1 MLFWQPSR
9 RDAAAALRL
18 FQGSRDGASRFFRKS
33 GAGPRSALWRRSPAP
48 ARPGADPGL
57 LIHDVK
63 GWPTPVRG
71 DVTFLDNRKYLRL
84 LAATRASA
92 CLVAPAFA
100 SRVPEGTAVVMA
112 QPYRGFAL
120 ALQLLYPDAMF
131 PRRPWRAPAS
141 RRSIRAPGWRRM

>member
-1 MLFWQPSR
+1 MEHPGFFER
-9 RDAAAALRL
+9 AAPVRLEALA
-18 FQGSRDGASRFFRKS
+18 QKAGAQL
-33 GAGPRSALWRRSPAP
+33 PT
-48 ARPGADPGL
+48 GADPGL

-63 GWPTPVRG
+63 GLADAG
-71 DVTFLDNRKYLRL
+71 AGHVTFFDNRKYLSL

-100 SRVPEGTAVVMA
+100 SRVPEGTMAVAMA

-131 PRRPWRAPAS
+131 PKAAMTRAGEPPIHPSA
-141 RRSIRAPGWRRM
+141 RLEEGAANGGLAVLP